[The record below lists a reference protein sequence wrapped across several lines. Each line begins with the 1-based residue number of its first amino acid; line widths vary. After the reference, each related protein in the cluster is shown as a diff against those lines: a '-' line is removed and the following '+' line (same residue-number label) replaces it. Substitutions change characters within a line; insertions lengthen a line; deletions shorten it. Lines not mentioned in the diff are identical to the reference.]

1 MGEGVGTRLDMGVG
15 EEREGGWGRVGVR
28 QGTGDEQRF
37 GNQDTDGSRSMR
49 HFFAPMRRCGAGAR
63 NMLEQAAAASWGVPL
78 GEVEAVN
85 HEVIHRPTKRRIGY
99 GELATAASRLP
110 VPARD
115 ALRLKNPSQF
125 RYIGKGEA
133 GLVDGP
139 DIVTGRA
146 VYGIDAGID
155 PVLDGMMFAVVAR
168 PPVYGGKVASYDA
181 AATLKVPGVVQV
193 VEIPG
198 TPPPSEFQPLGGI
211 ALVARNTWAAIKGRE
226 ALKITWGDGPNATYD
241 STAYKA
247 ALEKSTR
254 SPAHLV
260 HEG

>member
-1 MGEGVGTRLDMGVG
+1 M
-15 EEREGGWGRVGVR
+15 
-28 QGTGDEQRF
+28 
-37 GNQDTDGSRSMR
+37 
-49 HFFAPMRRCGAGAR
+49 HRRT
-63 NMLEQAAAASWGVPL
+63 N
-78 GEVEAVN
+78 
-85 HEVIHRPTKRRIGY
+85 RRIGY
-99 GELATAASRLP
+99 GELAAAASRLP

-115 ALRLKNPSQF
+115 TLRLKTPSQF
-125 RYIGKGEA
+125 RYIGKGGI

-139 DIVTGRA
+139 DIVPGRA

-181 AATLKVPGVVQV
+181 ADALKVPGVVKV

-211 ALVARNTWAAIKGRE
+211 AVIAQNTWAAIQGRK
-226 ALKITWGDGPNATYD
+226 ALKITWQDGPNAGYD

-247 ALEKSTR
+247 SLEQSAR
-254 SPAHLV
+254 APGDV
-260 HEG
+260 VRNQ